1 MRKRIQWAQG
11 FFEGLQ
17 TLMPTSAVLTC
28 VYPPQR
34 PRPNPL
40 PVCPLPPTI
49 PSLYQPAY
57 KELTNN
63 NLQAKCQEVF
73 NGLEM
78 TEDEA
83 AYLAEAA
90 KLQSKS
96 LIWFEH
102 RRARITLI
110 TALKFHTVCH
120 TSITSPSR
128 SLVQQ
133 ILTVGGNVTSFPLVK
148 LGITSLAPRNAMSS
162 VIVKPLSARTVSPC
176 STMSKNPLCCVKT
189 LSDTRQPQHLDK
201 KENIPLGVI
210 PIKNLL
216 GFTSAFKTQ
225 TSPLVAHI
233 STVRTCPLC
242 THAHNI
248 RKWHSSQINNHSDC
262 LGTRQV
268 HAWTHELT
276 NLAAS
281 VRLARSLPIVVA
293 KAYVIGKALHLAAY
307 L

>member
-1 MRKRIQWAQG
+1 
-11 FFEGLQ
+11 
-17 TLMPTSAVLTC
+17 MPTSAVLTC

-90 KLQSKS
+90 KPQSKS

-133 ILTVGGNVTSFPLVK
+133 ILTVGGNVTSAAIVW
-148 LGITSLAPRNAMSS
+148 GIQNEMVA
-162 VIVKPLSARTVSPC
+162 VQEFKQKVSP
-176 STMSKNPLCCVKT
+176 SHTSFELKFTGLHVNPKFPHLGASPDGLVSCECCG
-189 LSDTRQPQHLDK
+189 
-201 KENIPLGVI
+201 EG
-210 PIKNLL
+210 LL
-216 GFTSAFKTQ
+216 E
-225 TSPLVAHI
+225 I
-233 STVRTCPLC
+233 NCPY
-242 THAHNI
+242 TGMKI
-248 RKWHSSQINNHSDC
+248 
-262 LGTRQV
+262 TF
-268 HAWTHELT
+268 
-276 NLAAS
+276 
-281 VRLARSLPIVVA
+281 
-293 KAYVIGKALHLAAY
+293 
-307 L
+307 